1 MLQKLSEISD
11 NPRFRNI
18 ESILYI
24 GEERA
29 RVGAKA
35 KSVEAAWMQPNPP
48 LTSILLW
55 ILLPN
60 GNVISYTGNICNIGQ
75 LRNKRVVYYPL
86 SFSKFS
92 FKVHIGLKTVTGFRS
107 KDDIPWADIHD
118 RGGTVNGLLN
128 VRSTGRVES
137 TLNPGICLQ
146 ITPSVTIQGIMVGVK
161 KINHVKPRSGSY
173 LPPTQ
178 VYMETPSTS
187 PASMQRDQQGSQKP
201 LNYLGSKS
209 SCSNL
214 PFVLFLCLHYLYLI
228 DNHIVSLHPPLFG
241 QVPRIYH
248 FDWASPG
255 CWAWCAWSVKR
266 DPAPALV
273 EISVKY

>member
-11 NPRFRNI
+11 NPHFRNI

-60 GNVISYTGNICNIGQ
+60 GNEISYTGNICNIGQ
-75 LRNKRVVYYPL
+75 LRNKRVVYYLL

-92 FKVHIGLKTVTGFRS
+92 FKVHISLKTGQGLGERMTFHGPTYTTEEAWSNRLMACSMLDQQGEWSPHWTLASAFKSHLLWPYKALWSES
-107 KDDIPWADIHD
+107 K
-118 RGGTVNGLLN
+118 N
-128 VRSTGRVES
+128 
-137 TLNPGICLQ
+137 
-146 ITPSVTIQGIMVGVK
+146 
-161 KINHVKPRSGSY
+161 INYVKPRSGSY

-178 VYMETPSTS
+178 VYMETPFTS
-187 PASMQRDQQGSQKP
+187 PASCREI
-201 LNYLGSKS
+201 NKS
-209 SCSNL
+209 PS
-214 PFVLFLCLHYLYLI
+214 I
-228 DNHIVSLHPPLFG
+228 T
-241 QVPRIYH
+241 
-248 FDWASPG
+248 
-255 CWAWCAWSVKR
+255 
-266 DPAPALV
+266 
-273 EISVKY
+273 